1 MLAELAVPSH
11 NAAIMKE
18 PGLLISDLRAMLEAT
33 SPTSRLGQ
41 WFTANHAAFE
51 DLLRTVRPQWE
62 MLAAKF
68 AEEGL
73 IAVPPEFWHED
84 DTPER
89 RLARK
94 RAGQAARQIWQR
106 VKRRPVNAG
115 APASTALAPRARRE
129 RGTTPSVAHEL
140 MQEAADEEEFRPARR
155 R

>member
-1 MLAELAVPSH
+1 MPSH

-41 WFTANHAAFE
+41 WLTANQAAFE

-68 AEEGL
+68 AQEGL

-94 RAGQAARQIWQR
+94 RAGEAARQIWQR
-106 VKRRPVNAG
+106 VKRRPVKAST
-115 APASTALAPRARRE
+115 PASPALAPRTKRQ
-129 RGTTPSVAHEL
+129 RGTTPGIAHEL
-140 MQEAADEEEFRPARR
+140 MPEAADEEEFRPARR